1 MESTKTNKVTIR
13 RGKDY
18 AGRRMVVIDGEIVG
32 RCSLT
37 KNTMGGGTY
46 WCVYRKVVDAE
57 TAEEKFEFVSPRL
70 TGCDFDYLAEVRG
83 WFADNFDLDAYR
95 AEKAAAEKP
104 ADDRAPWV
112 PASAK
117 TWVEFY
123 TIDEDG
129 NHERDGMANYWDE
142 DHAAAIARV
151 IECRGHKAP
160 HVPSRGSKTEITEEW
175 EDGNRATRVEF
186 SRKEPQMGVW
196 KYFAA
201 IIRDV

>member
-1 MESTKTNKVTIR
+1 MESTKTHKVTIR
-13 RGKDY
+13 RAGED
-18 AGRRMVVIDGEIVG
+18 GRRLVVIGNTIVG
-32 RCSLT
+32 RCSRV
-37 KNTMGGGTY
+37 KDKMGGGAY
-46 WCVYRKVVDAE
+46 WMIWEKVVDSSG
-57 TAEEKFEFVSPRL
+57 EERFEFKRGIVSYMSFVREHFEY
-70 TGCDFDYLAEVRG
+70 FDLEAYLAMKE
-83 WFADNFDLDAYR
+83 AA
-95 AEKAAAEKP
+95 AKKAAAEKP

>member
-1 MESTKTNKVTIR
+1 MALRKTH
-13 RGKDY
+13 KD
-18 AGRRMVVIDGEIVG
+18 GIG
-32 RCSLT
+32 SLT
-37 KNTMGGGTY
+37 ACGRKFVVSGT
-46 WCVYRKVVDAE
+46 VVLNVARPGDIALGRQITCKACQKTE
-57 TAEEKFEFVSPRL
+57 KPAAEEA
-70 TGCDFDYLAEVRG
+70 T
-83 WFADNFDLDAYR
+83 
-95 AEKAAAEKP
+95 

-123 TIDEDG
+123 AIDEDG

-160 HVPSRGSKTEITEEW
+160 HVPSRGSKTEVTEEW